1 MSFYDDSDSN
11 PLYPV
16 MYMSVPGTEDFQFV
30 TSLDDGGGYDWT
42 TWAAWYSPSKRQY
55 FVASGSGCSCNDL
68 STDVRRLED
77 FETNSSKEELKRSL
91 RAFCDDNFYDDKPN
105 LMDEISAINSFSE
118 GGS

>member
-1 MSFYDDSDSN
+1 MSFYDDSDAN

-16 MYMSVPGTEDFQFV
+16 MYMRVPGTEDFQFV

-68 STDVRRLED
+68 SEYYPRFED
-77 FETNSSKEELKRSL
+77 FETHSTKDGLKRSL
-91 RAFCDDNFYDDKPN
+91 RSFRDDNFYDDRPG
-105 LMDEISAINSFSE
+105 LMDQIAAINSFSE